1 MTESVVSFVR
11 VMRSM
16 LDLLG
21 ETPPIE
27 RLAAARRVGERLLL
41 ALTLSN
47 LGSVTRL
54 LGDYAQALQYYEE
67 SLAYCREI
75 GERRWTVVAL
85 NGIGF
90 TLLDQGDYAKAW
102 ASLQQALAL
111 TQAIQSMPDLLDT
124 LTALGEL
131 LAYSGQP
138 IAAGAVLHFVQQQ
151 PATLVLAH

>member
-1 MTESVVSFVR
+1 MFVR
-11 VMRSM
+11 SDRPEQGRQLYLEAYSM
-16 LDLLG
+16 
-21 ETPPIE
+21 
-27 RLAAARRVGERLLL
+27 ARQVGERLLL

-47 LGSVTRL
+47 LGSVSRL
-54 LGDYAQALQYYEE
+54 LGDYAQAQQFYEE
-67 SLAYCREI
+67 SLAHYREI

-102 ASLQQALAL
+102 ANLQPALAL

-131 LAYSGQP
+131 LAQFCILCNNTRP
-138 IAAGAVLHFVQQQ
+138 
-151 PATLVLAH
+151 P